1 MALDPLTLDQLRVF
15 ETVAETGSFSAAARR
30 LRRAQSAVS
39 YAIKNLETQLG
50 VALFARGAR
59 PALTEAGRSLLADAH
74 AVARKVDALRA
85 RARGL
90 QQGLEP
96 ELALVVDVMFPMAA
110 LVDALDAFRREFPT
124 VAVRLDIEA
133 LGAVAQAV
141 LAVPGRIGI
150 MGPLPALPDLLDGH
164 ALGAVTLVSVVAP
177 SHPLAAWRGPI
188 PTASLR
194 DHVQLVLTDRSALT
208 DGIEVAVLSTTTW
221 RTADLGA
228 KHALLRAGLGWGN
241 LPAHLAADDLAAG
254 RLVRIAPA
262 EWNEASFRVPMLFV
276 HRADAP
282 LGPAARWFYDRLRQ
296 CAEAAEPRPTSETP
310 TRSVRRRSRRYK
322 RAG

>member
-15 ETVAETGSFSAAARR
+15 EAVAETGSFSAAARR

-39 YAIKNLETQLG
+39 YAIGNLETQLG

-59 PALTEAGRSLLADAH
+59 PALTEAGRSLLADAR
-74 AVARKVDALRA
+74 AVAHRVDALRA

-90 QQGLEP
+90 QQGLES

-124 VAVRLDIEA
+124 VAVRLDVEA
-133 LGAVAQAV
+133 LGAVARAV
-141 LAVPGRIGI
+141 LTAPGRVGI
-150 MGPLPALPDLLDGH
+150 MGPVPALPDVLEGH
-164 ALGAVTLVSVVAP
+164 ALAAVTIVPVVAP
-177 SHPLAAWRGPI
+177 THPLAAWRGPI
-188 PTASLR
+188 PTATLR
-194 DHVQLVLTDRSALT
+194 EHVQLVLTDRSALT

-221 RTADLGA
+221 RLADLGA

-254 RLVRIAPA
+254 RLIRIAPA
-262 EWNEASFRVPMLFV
+262 EWSDATFRVPMLFV

-282 LGPAARWFYDRLRQ
+282 LGPAARWFYRRLQQ
-296 CAEAAEPRPTSETP
+296 CAEAAEVPPGKTAA
-310 TRSVRRRSRRYK
+310 RRRPQRS
-322 RAG
+322 